1 MIKIEKIPV
10 TVKYEEGL
18 LKQIDKLAHENFE
31 TRSEF
36 IRDITTDVV
45 KRKLQMKR
53 LENLAINKWV
63 EGKITTDEMAKV
75 LGREETDRTV
85 LLRKTLRQS
94 VLDGIK
100 LGKKLRK

>member
-1 MIKIEKIPV
+1 MEKIPV

-18 LKQIDKLAHENFE
+18 LKQIDRLASENFE

-36 IRDITTDVV
+36 IRDVTTNAV
-45 KRKLQMKR
+45 KRKLQMKK
-53 LENLAINKWV
+53 LENLAITKWV
-63 EGKITTDEMAKV
+63 QGSLNTDEMTKV
-75 LGREETDRTV
+75 LGREEADKVV

-100 LGKKLRK
+100 LGKELRK

>member
-1 MIKIEKIPV
+1 MEKIPV
-10 TVKYEEGL
+10 TVKYGETM

-36 IRDITTDVV
+36 IRDITTEAV

-53 LENLAINKWV
+53 LENLAINKWI
-63 EGKITTDEMAKV
+63 EGSITTDEMTKV
-75 LGREETDRTV
+75 LGREEADKII
-85 LLRKTLRQS
+85 LLRKTLRES

-100 LGKKLRK
+100 LGKQLRK